1 MGLKIASVSYRYAGT
16 SLGVSDVSFEVRP
29 GELVALMGHSG
40 SGKSTLLMMVAGLRT
55 GYDGVISLDGNDLR
69 DCPVHKRN
77 IGVVF
82 QNYALFPHLN
92 VWQNVAYGLKLRKM
106 PRTQRYARALALL
119 EMTGLSAFADQ
130 AVGSLSGGQQQ
141 RVALARALAI
151 DPRLLLLDEPLGA
164 LDASIRGRLR
174 DEIRQ
179 LQQQFG
185 IATLL
190 VTHDQEEA
198 LTMADRVA
206 VMEHGRILQLDTPR
220 RLYEAPASAAVA
232 RFVGQSTLFRARVIR
247 QNRVDLGFA
256 ELAASTEGFATGT
269 DVEVLV
275 RPEHVQADPPEGC
288 PNRLSGQVLRQRYLG
303 SISRSDFQI
312 VGASQPLLCEGA
324 RVPQA
329 AVAIAPE
336 DLRLLPVDA

>member
-1 MGLKIASVSYRYAGT
+1 MGLKIESVSYRYPGT
-16 SLGVSDVSFEVRP
+16 DLGVSDVSFEIRP

-55 GYDGVISLDGNDLR
+55 GYDGVIRLGDRDLH
-69 DCPVHKRN
+69 DVPVHQRN

-92 VWQNVAYGLKLRKM
+92 VWQNVAYGLKLRKV
-106 PRTQRYARALALL
+106 PRQARRERALTLL
-119 EMTGLSAFADQ
+119 EMTGLSAYAEQSVD
-130 AVGSLSGGQQQ
+130 SLSGGQQQ

-151 DPRLLLLDEPLGA
+151 DPGLLLLDEPLGA

-206 VMEHGRILQLDTPR
+206 VMAQGRILQLDTPR
-220 RLYEAPASAAVA
+220 RLYEAPVSAAVA
-232 RFVGQSTLFRARVIR
+232 RFVGQSTLYRARVV
-247 QNRVDLGFA
+247 QPDRVDTGFA
-256 ELAASTEGFATGT
+256 VLSVDTAGLAVGTE
-269 DVEVLV
+269 VEVLI
-275 RPEHVQADPPEGC
+275 RPEHVQADPPEGAT
-288 PNRLSGQVLRQRYLG
+288 NRMPGQVLRQRYLG
-303 SISRSDFQI
+303 AVTRSDFQI
-312 VGASQPLLCEGA
+312 VGTSRPLLCEGI
-324 RVPQA
+324 RVPQT
-329 AVAIAPE
+329 AVAIAPA